1 MTLLT
6 CAAVQRRLQA
16 FHDRELAVGE
26 TIAVEHHI
34 CECPPCTRELRALQ
48 SVGEALRLA
57 AQPGPA
63 DDWTGLQPGVISRMR
78 AEAHESWAA
87 RARRALDDVHLVWI
101 GLASAAATVACAA
114 TVLSLLH
121 FAAPERNDSLAA
133 VIQVMGAQPGSNEN
147 PGLLDGRNMNS
158 GPMRP
163 QAPTVPQDG
172 VVFATLENALMTEDI
187 MVPLA
192 ANVTREG
199 RLSGSEDAV
208 EWRGW
213 RRSAGAGRRA
223 VARAIRT
230 GAVRGRPD
238 RRQPRVGRRSHD
250 RQAQDITGD

>member
-16 FHDRELAVGE
+16 FHDRELPVGE

-34 CECPPCTRELRALQ
+34 CECPPCTRELRVLQ

-57 AQPGPA
+57 ASPGPS

-101 GLASAAATVACAA
+101 GFASAAATVACAA

-133 VIQVMGAQPGSNEN
+133 FIHVMGAEPGSNEN
-147 PGLLDGRNMNS
+147 PALLDGRNMNS

-163 QAPTVPQDG
+163 QAPTVPQNG
-172 VVFATLENALMTEDI
+172 VVFATLENALMSEDI

-199 RLSGSEDAV
+199 RLSGLKVLSNGVDGGEIQALVDAL
-208 EWRGW
+208 
-213 RRSAGAGRRA
+213 S
-223 VARAIRT
+223 
-230 GAVRGRPD
+230 RGRFEP
-238 RRQPRVGRRSHD
+238 
-250 RQAQDITGD
+250 ALFAGDPIAVNLVWVVAHMTVKPKT